1 MNATAL
7 HQYIRQPKALSASS
21 LEEIKQALAAYPYFQ
36 TLKLLYLK
44 NLYLLQ
50 HPDFAK
56 ELERLAVS
64 VADRRV
70 LYYLLK
76 GKEWAHESEE
86 TKEEPA
92 PSAGHAFDLIDAFL
106 ASDKSMGEGKGTD
119 EALIPEPL
127 AASDY
132 LHWSEAQPQ
141 EPAPESAPRE
151 EVKLKHQDLI
161 DSFIEQGGE
170 HHPNLSL
177 EDRAQEPEEPEKEP
191 ETEEHVSIQ
200 SLDDTYFTETL
211 ARIYIK
217 QKRYDKALQI
227 IRNLNLKYPEKNIY
241 FADQIRFLEKLIIN
255 TKK

>member
-1 MNATAL
+1 M
-7 HQYIRQPKALSASS
+7 
-21 LEEIKQALAAYPYFQ
+21 
-36 TLKLLYLK
+36 
-44 NLYLLQ
+44 
-50 HPDFAK
+50 
-56 ELERLAVS
+56 AVG

>member
-7 HQYIRQPKALSASS
+7 HQYIRQPDALSASS

-56 ELERLAVS
+56 ELERLAVG

-191 ETEEHVSIQ
+191 EAEEHVSIQ

-227 IRNLNLKYPEKNIY
+227 IRNL
-241 FADQIRFLEKLIIN
+241 FLEKLIIN